1 MIKLRYETVPYNDQ
15 HGAWNPANCHR
26 DMDEAFA
33 GKPEEALKY
42 LLYKLDEIE
51 AKLKV
56 IRMAQ
61 ERKQNNEQSK
71 TKCKPIVD
79 AQGCSKE

>member
-1 MIKLRYETVPYNDQ
+1 MVKLRYETVPYNHK
-15 HGAWNPANCHR
+15 HGAWNPANMTR

-51 AKLKV
+51 VELKV
-56 IRMAQ
+56 IRMTQ
-61 ERKQNNEQSK
+61 ERK
-71 TKCKPIVD
+71 
-79 AQGCSKE
+79 